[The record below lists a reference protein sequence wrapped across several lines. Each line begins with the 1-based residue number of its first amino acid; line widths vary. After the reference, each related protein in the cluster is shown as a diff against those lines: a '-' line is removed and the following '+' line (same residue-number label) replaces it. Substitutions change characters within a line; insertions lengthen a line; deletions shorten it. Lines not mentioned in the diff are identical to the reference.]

1 MSDTFEPGTNVILA
15 TDEDSI
21 ADTVPAVVVA
31 DDGGDTV
38 VIRFAHPHLERE
50 TTAVPVLRQFL
61 TAAPPPE
68 G

>member
-1 MSDTFEPGTNVILA
+1 MSDTFAPGTNVLLA
-15 TDEDSI
+15 TDEDSLPG
-21 ADTVPAVVVA
+21 TVPAVVVA

-50 TTAVPVLRQFL
+50 TTAVPVLRRFL
-61 TAAPPPE
+61 TPAPPPE